1 MLRVIALQVRA
12 RKNIAG
18 KMFYREL
25 SRVVEC
31 IWGKKQKYN
40 GNSEEALPYVRVY
53 QKVCRLSL

>member
-1 MLRVIALQVRA
+1 MYKRQFSMLRVIALQVRA

-40 GNSEEALPYVRVY
+40 GDS
-53 QKVCRLSL
+53 